1 MEQAKSLPFATVEG
15 SFPVSPSTP
24 DANGHYQYDSGD
36 LSLSDPTIADDFP
49 NDFEYSVEKQYMR
62 QPDSS
67 SVNFEMCDP
76 ASSDPNI
83 ACSPGT
89 KLIRLTIT
97 ISWGSGNTYGL
108 VAK

>member
-1 MEQAKSLPFATVEG
+1 
-15 SFPVSPSTP
+15 
-24 DANGHYQYDSGD
+24 
-36 LSLSDPTIADDFP
+36 
-49 NDFEYSVEKQYMR
+49 MR